1 LGGVGGGFE
10 FNVVLTTPAGEGLAL
25 KKH

>member
-10 FNVVLTTPAGEGLAL
+10 FDVALTTPAGEGLAL